1 MSIKNL
7 EIKPSEAKAVEVAS
21 LPTRPTSSATYGGRG
36 LTAQQMKAAYDAYP
50 ALIKERFNALI
61 ADLLSGSALE
71 DIPFTI
77 PTHDPFGTGIESTVK
92 AYLEYIGKILDF
104 ANDSTDDSYKTVH
117 EFVNTVV
124 NDMANATTLD
134 YDKNTRVL
142 TLTIDGFEKAVT
154 IEVDKY
160 EKAIQQLN
168 EQVAYLEATKFDKA
182 GGGISGDVNI
192 GGDVSIGGDL
202 YVAGN
207 SSIQEAGHLKIKDA
221 VIITNSDGKKLAVL
235 SGLAIR
241 KGENDTGVDET
252 YGIMYDFASNSVKLG
267 LIYTDENGNYQF
279 LAGEG
284 QPVATRADSAELAE
298 HGIALW
304 DAANHRFIAKDM
316 TDLDLTHGDTTVDY
330 NTTDGMTI
338 NGQARFTYNGG
349 TTKDVTMDI
358 EIPIVAGDGILIDK
372 KAGADE
378 QVEIKADTDTL
389 SSSFMPRVGSGE
401 IPAVNYS
408 GEVVGKYY
416 GPFSGGIPTYS
427 DDDVGED
434 TGGNFLYAMTTG
446 SENLGDSDK
455 SKFRLTNKQYVDDGF
470 VQKVTVAAVNAD
482 YVYIAK
488 GGGGQGTLR
497 VADSGLASSVV
508 KRQANGNVTVA
519 SVPYRSTDAVCF
531 NYVKN
536 HYLALTG
543 GTITGSLTI
552 AQDLIVQGK
561 TTSKDVENLAVK
573 ENLITLAK
581 DNTAALTAPAGMMV
595 PKYNGIESGALVF
608 DNTGTAYVGDVAL
621 TADGNI
627 DVTKSDLQP
636 LATRGTLVSG
646 NLVKWDADRLTL
658 VDSGKKIDDFVE
670 KVTVTS
676 GSNLAYIAKNDGT
689 QSTIP
694 IAQMPYQNTVAQRG
708 EGGTLK
714 VGTPVDINDA
724 THKAYVDAQTVYTH
738 YITITNENY
747 DGMILLTI
755 PAKIAEP
762 FSDLTQLGNK
772 LADIE
777 KPIMATGYL
786 HNKSEAS
793 GESTATVYG
802 ITFDGSEQSI
812 KALLTYQTFAL
823 TDQTITATTTS
834 SWIFIKDDGLW
845 TFTDYVE

>member
-71 DIPFTI
+71 DIHFTI

-104 ANDSTDDSYKTVH
+104 ANDSTDDSYKTLH

-124 NDMANATTLD
+124 NDMANATTLE
-134 YDKNTRVL
+134 YSKETRVL
-142 TLTIDGFEKAVT
+142 KLTIGGFEKEVT

-160 EKAIQQLN
+160 EKAIQKLT
-168 EQVAYLEATKFDKA
+168 EDIASLEARKFDKV
-182 GGGISGDVNI
+182 GGGIVGDVNI
-192 GGDVSIGGDL
+192 GGSVYIGKDL
-202 YVAGN
+202 TVAGN
-207 SSIQEAGHLKIKDA
+207 STIQEAGHLKIKDA

-316 TDLDLTHGDTTVDY
+316 TDIDFTYGDVMVDY
-330 NTTDGMTI
+330 NTTDGMSI

-358 EIPIVAGDGILIDK
+358 EVPIVAGDGVTVDKVDGQEKVEVKLDKAFTDMTYVAKTTESNLVYATGNSGQPENTHFAYNPAAWDITKFDGTGCLRTNDPTGDDQRQCINKRYADKNYLQKQTTTAKGHSFVYAYDRNGDRQFLIT
-372 KAGADE
+372 GSYL
-378 QVEIKADTDTL
+378 ADTIAYRGTGGRL
-389 SSSFMPRVGSGE
+389 QVGT
-401 IPAVNYS
+401 PAV
-408 GEVVGKYY
+408 V
-416 GPFSGGIPTYS
+416 F
-427 DDDVGED
+427 D
-434 TGGNFLYAMTTG
+434 
-446 SENLGDSDK
+446 
-455 SKFRLTNKQYVDDGF
+455 
-470 VQKVTVAAVNAD
+470 AVNLQ
-482 YVYIAK
+482 Y
-488 GGGGQGTLR
+488 
-497 VADSGLASSVV
+497 
-508 KRQANGNVTVA
+508 AN
-519 SVPYRSTDAVCF
+519 
-531 NYVKN
+531 K

-595 PKYNGIESGALVF
+595 PKYNGTESGALVF
-608 DNTGTAYVGDVAL
+608 DDTGTAYVGDIVL
-621 TADGNI
+621 NEDGNI
-627 DVTKSDLQP
+627 SFPDSDLQP
-636 LATRGTLVSG
+636 LATRGTLVG
-646 NLVKWDADRLTL
+646 GEFPIWDEDNLTFVG
-658 VDSGKKIDDFVE
+658 SGKNPDDYVAKLTPPDQFVYAYGYSE
-670 KVTVTS
+670 NTPVLLKATS
-676 GSNLAYIAKNDGT
+676 SATANQLAYRDSNG
-689 QSTIP
+689 
-694 IAQMPYQNTVAQRG
+694 N
-708 EGGTLK
+708 LK
-714 VGTPVDINDA
+714 VGTPVEENDA
-724 THKAYVDAQTVYTH
+724 TPRKYVDTKFAQIYYPH
-738 YITITNENY
+738 HITITNENY
-747 DGMILLTI
+747 GGMLLMTLPLQSTEPI
-755 PAKIAEP
+755 ANFTELRTSLNKI
-762 FSDLTQLGNK
+762 G
-772 LADIE
+772 

-786 HNKSEAS
+786 HNKSETSAPTVTIS
-793 GESTATVYG
+793 GIEYDST
-802 ITFDGSEQSI
+802 EQVI
-812 KALLTYQTFAL
+812 NALVTYQTFTL
-823 TDQTITATTTS
+823 TDQTITATTTPS
-834 SWIFIKDDGLW
+834 VITIQEDGLW
-845 TFTDYVE
+845 SFTDVVM